1 MNQINNIR
9 KLKALTMPGTSN
21 SVQDIS
27 GRMGQATQANRPR
40 GVPVNRAESE
50 TYNTFRHGK
59 R

>member
-21 SVQDIS
+21 SVQDIR
-27 GRMGQATQANRPR
+27 GRLDQATQANKKTE
-40 GVPVNRAESE
+40 VPVNKNESE
-50 TYNTFRHGK
+50 AYNTFRHGK